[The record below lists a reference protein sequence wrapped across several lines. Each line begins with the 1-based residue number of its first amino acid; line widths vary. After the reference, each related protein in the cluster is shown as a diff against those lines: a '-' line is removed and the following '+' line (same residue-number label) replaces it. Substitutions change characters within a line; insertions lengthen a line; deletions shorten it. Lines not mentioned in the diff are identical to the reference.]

1 MASLDT
7 DLTETPTQPPKR
19 AGLLSLSLA
28 AIGVVYGDIGTSPLY
43 AFREAMLAAGARHGQ
58 VLRED
63 VLGVLS
69 LIVWALVLIV
79 TVKYVLIL
87 LRADNEGEGGTLSL
101 LALAQRAM
109 GRPNRAILILGML
122 GAALFYGDAAITPA
136 VSVLSAVEGLKLVTP
151 EVEPFILPIAI
162 AIIIALFLVQNRG
175 TEAVARFF
183 GPITLVWFL
192 VMAAAGTHWM
202 LQDPEVLSAVNPV
215 HAVRFVIDNG
225 KLGLIVLGAVFLAVT
240 GAEALYADMG
250 HFGKKPIQLA
260 WLFVAFPAL
269 LLTYFGQGALVLSR
283 PHAIENPFF
292 LMFPQWALL
301 PVVVLATLATI
312 IASQA
317 VITGAFSLTQQAVQ
331 LHMLPRMKIR
341 HTSEEHQ
348 GQIYLPGVNQWL
360 MLAVLALV
368 VIFGSSS
375 ALASAYGISVTGAM
389 VVTATLAMIVARKHW
404 KLPLW
409 LAVGMMLPFL
419 ALDLTFLGANLI
431 KIAEG
436 GYVPLGIAAVM
447 LIIMASWIRGSAIV
461 VVKDREAELPLDTLL
476 SQIARSSSIAT
487 VPGTAVFLT
496 STPDLTPA
504 ALLHSLKHFKS
515 LHEQNVILTIHTA
528 EVPRVALQD
537 RVRIEEI
544 NDRFR
549 RIALTY
555 GYAEDP
561 DVPQALLQCRKQ
573 GWKFDIMATSFILSR
588 RRIRISTRSRIPTW
602 QGKLFITLARNA
614 AGASDYFRIPAG
626 RVVEIGT
633 QMNI

>member
-7 DLTETPTQPPKR
+7 HLSEAQPKR
-19 AGLLSLSLA
+19 AGLWSLSLA

-43 AFREAMLAAGARHGQ
+43 AFREALHAAGATHGG

-63 VLGVLS
+63 VLGILS
-69 LIVWALVLIV
+69 LIVWALVLVV

-109 GRPNRAILILGML
+109 GRQNRLILFLGML

-136 VSVLSAVEGLKLVTP
+136 VSVLSAVEGLKLVTTG
-151 EVEPFILPIAI
+151 VEPFIEPIAI
-162 AIIIALFLVQNRG
+162 TIIIALFLVQNRG

-192 VMAAAGTHWM
+192 VMAAGGIHWM
-202 LQDPEVLSAVNPV
+202 AQDTEVLAALNPI
-215 HAVRFVIDNG
+215 HAMRFVIDNG
-225 KLGLIVLGAVFLAVT
+225 QLGLIVLGAVFLAVT

-250 HFGKKPIQLA
+250 HFGKKPIQMA

-283 PHAIENPFF
+283 PEAIENPFY
-292 LMFPQWALL
+292 LLFPSWALL
-301 PVVVLATLATI
+301 PVVVLATLATV

-331 LHMLPRMKIR
+331 LRMLPRMKIR
-341 HTSEEHQ
+341 HTSEEHH
-348 GQIYLPGVNQWL
+348 GQIYMPGVNRWL
-360 MLAVLALV
+360 MIAVLALV

-375 ALASAYGISVTGAM
+375 SLASAYGISVTGTM
-389 VVTATLAMIVARKHW
+389 VVTATLAMIVAHKHW

-409 LAVGMMLPFL
+409 LSVGMMLPFL
-419 ALDLTFLGANLI
+419 ALDLVFLGANLM
-431 KIAEG
+431 KIADG
-436 GYVPLGIAAVM
+436 GYVPLGIAAII
-447 LIIMASWIRGSAIV
+447 LILMASWIRGSAV
-461 VVKDREAELPLDTLL
+461 VAVKDREAELPLDVLL
-476 SQIARSSSIAT
+476 AQIEKSSSIAS

-496 STPDLTPA
+496 STPDLAPA

-515 LHEQNVILTIHTA
+515 LHEQNVILTITTA
-528 EVPRVALQD
+528 EVPRVSPEN
-537 RVRIEEI
+537 RVQMREI

-549 RIALTY
+549 LVELCY

-588 RRIRISTRSRIPTW
+588 RRIRISTRSRVPSW
-602 QGKLFITLARNA
+602 QGKLFIALARNA

>member
-1 MASLDT
+1 MASVQT
-7 DLTETPTQPPKR
+7 DLPEMQARRGNPW
-19 AGLLSLSLA
+19 SLSLA

-43 AFREAMLAAGARHGQ
+43 AFREAMHAAGARHGS
-58 VLRED
+58 VLAED

-69 LIVWALVLIV
+69 LILWALVLVV

-87 LRADNEGEGGTLSL
+87 LRADNQGEGGTLSL

-109 GRPNRAILILGML
+109 GRPSLGILVLGMV

-136 VSVLSAVEGLKLVTP
+136 ISVLSAIEGLKLVTRNVDHLI
-151 EVEPFILPIAI
+151 EPIAI
-162 AIIIALFLVQNRG
+162 AIIIGLFLVQNRG

-192 VMAAAGTHWM
+192 VMAAGGVHWM
-202 LQDPEVLSAVNPV
+202 IQAPHVLGAANPV
-215 HAVRFVIDNG
+215 HALRFLSQNG
-225 KLGLIVLGAVFLAVT
+225 TLGLIVLGAVFLAVT

-250 HFGKKPIQLA
+250 HFGRKPIQMA
-260 WLFVAFPAL
+260 WLFLAFPAL
-269 LLTYFGQGALVLSR
+269 VLTYFGQGALLLSR
-283 PHAIENPFF
+283 PDALENPFY
-292 LMFPQWALL
+292 LLFPSWALL

-317 VITGAFSLTQQAVQ
+317 VITGAFSLTQQAIQ
-331 LHMLPRMKIR
+331 LRMLPRMKIR

-348 GQIYLPGVNQWL
+348 GQIYLPGVNRWL
-360 MLAVLALV
+360 MLGVLALV
-368 VIFGSSS
+368 MVFGSSS
-375 ALASAYGISVTGAM
+375 ALASAYGISVTGTM
-389 VVTATLAMIVARKHW
+389 VVTALLAMVVARRHW
-404 KLPLW
+404 RLPLW
-409 LAVGMMLPFL
+409 LSVAMMLPFL
-419 ALDLTFLGANLI
+419 VLDLTFLGANLA
-431 KIAEG
+431 KIGDG
-436 GYVPLGIAAVM
+436 GYVPLGIAAAMMIV
-447 LIIMASWIRGSAIV
+447 MASWMRGSAIV
-461 VVKDREAELPLDTLL
+461 ARKDRQAELPLDTLL
-476 SQIARSSSIAT
+476 AQIARSSSIAT

-504 ALLHSLKHFKS
+504 ALLHSLKHFKA
-515 LHEQNVILTIHTA
+515 LHEQNVILTISTA
-528 EVPRVALQD
+528 EVPRIPVQD

-544 NDRFR
+544 DDRFR
-549 RIALTY
+549 RIELTY

-588 RRIRISTRSRIPTW
+588 RRIRIAAKSRVPGW
-602 QGKLFITLARNA
+602 QGKLFIALSRNSA
-614 AGASDYFRIPAG
+614 AASDYFRIPAG

>member
-7 DLTETPTQPPKR
+7 ELTEAPAKR
-19 AGLLSLSLA
+19 AGLWSLSLA

-43 AFREAMLAAGARHGQ
+43 AFREAMHAAGATHGG

-69 LIVWALVLIV
+69 LIVWALVLVV

-109 GRPNRAILILGML
+109 GRQNRVILFLGML

-136 VSVLSAVEGLKLVTP
+136 VSVLSAVEGLKLVADG
-151 EVEPFILPIAI
+151 VDPFILPIAI
-162 AIIIALFLVQNRG
+162 TIIIGLFLVQNRG

-183 GPITLVWFL
+183 GPVTLVWFC
-192 VMAAAGTHWM
+192 VMAAGGIHWM
-202 LQDPEVLSAVNPV
+202 LQAPEVLAALNPV
-215 HAVRFVIDNG
+215 HAVRFVASNG
-225 KLGLIVLGAVFLAVT
+225 QLGLIVLGAVFLAVT

-260 WLFVAFPAL
+260 WIFVAFPAL

-283 PHAIENPFF
+283 PEALENPFY
-292 LMFPQWALL
+292 LLFPSWALL
-301 PVVVLATLATI
+301 PVVLLATLATI

-331 LHMLPRMKIR
+331 LHMLPRLKIR
-341 HTSEEHQ
+341 HTSEEHH
-348 GQIYLPGVNQWL
+348 GQIYLPSINRWL
-360 MLAVLALV
+360 MVAVLTLV
-368 VIFGSSS
+368 VTFGSSS
-375 ALASAYGISVTGAM
+375 SLAAAYGISVTGTM
-389 VVTATLAMIVARKHW
+389 VVTATLAMIVAHKHW

-409 LAVGMMLPFL
+409 LSVAMMLPFL
-419 ALDLTFLGANLI
+419 LLDLTFLGANLM
-431 KIAEG
+431 KIADG

-447 LIIMASWIRGSAIV
+447 LIVMASWMRGSAIV
-461 VVKDREAELPLDTLL
+461 AIKDRDAELPLDTLL
-476 SQIARSSSIAT
+476 AQIAKSGSIAT
-487 VPGTAVFLT
+487 VSGTAVFLT
-496 STPDLTPA
+496 STPDLAPA

-515 LHEQNVILTIHTA
+515 LHEQNVILTITTA
-528 EVPRVALQD
+528 EVPRVSPAD
-537 RVRIEEI
+537 RVRMEEI

-549 RIALTY
+549 RIELLY
-555 GYAEDP
+555 GYTEDP
-561 DVPQALLQCRKQ
+561 DVPQALLLCRRQ

-588 RRIRISTRSRIPTW
+588 RRIRISTRSRVPSW
-602 QGKLFITLARNA
+602 QGKLFIALARNA